1 MKNKIFLA
9 AVLTA
14 ALACACGQKMT
25 EPSREQTI
33 GEEMTLDVSIPVPSG
48 TKVTDVTS
56 EGKVNSLQVFVFRKD
71 GVLEAE
77 ARETAQTLSLSCT
90 SGEKDVYAVV
100 NAPQITG
107 VKTLDNLKSK
117 VSSLSENTPSSF
129 VMSGEK
135 TVTLSGPTSVE
146 IEVKRLVARV
156 GIRKITNNFTL
167 EQYRTGAAKIKGIY
181 LLNAQSSSKYFGGLP
196 SLTWANLHTFNSA
209 TMPNLLYSGVMDTA
223 LNYGTPYES
232 ANYFYCYPNPTA
244 DDSSEA
250 GSGARFTRL
259 VVELDVN
266 GKSYYYPVSI
276 PSIERNKSYEITELT
291 ITRLGSGSPDD
302 PVSSL
307 NATFTLK
314 VADWDEISTLTP
326 TI

>member
-25 EPSREQTI
+25 EPSREKTI

-181 LLNAQSSSKYFGGLP
+181 LLNAQSSSKYLGGLP
-196 SLTWANLHTFNSA
+196 SLPWANLHTFNSA